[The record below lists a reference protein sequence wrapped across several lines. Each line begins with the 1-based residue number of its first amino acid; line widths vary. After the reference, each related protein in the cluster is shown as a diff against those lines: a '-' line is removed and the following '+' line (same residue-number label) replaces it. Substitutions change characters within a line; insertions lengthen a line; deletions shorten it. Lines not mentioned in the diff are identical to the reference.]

1 MAKHKIIAARKL
13 QVIGHDG
20 DVEAGT
26 ELATIET
33 ECELSSLV
41 SLLHFGSAIVEPVV
55 EAPKMTPRK
64 PQRRSLRDARQPL
77 LPHLH
82 PQAMAAPR
90 VTSQH
95 VDDVSRRQTSDV
107 RLQS

>member
-1 MAKHKIIAARKL
+1 MVKHKIIAARKL

-41 SLLHFGSAIVEPVV
+41 SLLHFGSAIVEPV
-55 EAPKMTPRK
+55 EAPEDDTPQTTTSKPSRRK
-64 PQRRSLRDARQPL
+64 A
-77 LPHLH
+77 
-82 PQAMAAPR
+82 AAAPASAPAGDGG
-90 VTSQH
+90 TKGNIPT
-95 VDDVSRRQTSDV
+95 RR
-107 RLQS
+107 RR